1 MSPEKMIKDAV
12 KNGKTVMG
20 RNSVVSA
27 VKKGKL
33 EAVICPT
40 NCPSDILKEL
50 EYYSKISK
58 VSVEKFDGDSIALGQ
73 MCGKPFKIVTLGIEK

>member
-1 MSPEKMIKDAV
+1 MSTEKMIKDAV

-20 RNSVVSA
+20 RNSVASA

-33 EAVICPT
+33 EAVIYPT
-40 NCPSDILKEL
+40 NCPSDIVKEL

-58 VSVEKFDGDSIALGQ
+58 VSVEKFDGDAVALGQ

>member
-1 MSPEKMIKDAV
+1 MSPEKMINDAV

-20 RNSVVSA
+20 RNSVASA

-33 EAVICPT
+33 LAVIYPI
-40 NCPSDILKEL
+40 NCPSDTLKEL

-58 VSVEKFDGDSIALGQ
+58 VPVEKFDGNSVALGQ
-73 MCGKPFKIVTLGIEK
+73 LCGKPFKIVTLGIEK